1 MITNRRLYIGL
12 PVVAVALAVIV
23 LAVLQWQS
31 TRAVVEVGFWFD
43 DVTFELSSPLDLQ
56 QLGGP
61 IDDREKAMIR
71 ELAQH
76 EMESAYADLRVRF
89 TENRRAY
96 HRVRVVQGELEGAT
110 KLSRGAAGQTVAMG
124 PAGGDSTISFYVA
137 VRGAFA
143 YASSQATRRDILE
156 GIGRGVGRTAVHE
169 LAHQFLG
176 TTSAHSRDDRSYEYG
191 SPDRIGQYYG
201 PIHWST
207 AWEPLQER
215 LGRCDRVRPHR

>member
-12 PVVAVALAVIV
+12 PVGAVALAVIV
-23 LAVLQWQS
+23 LAILHWRSQGV
-31 TRAVVEVGFWFD
+31 VVEAGFWFD
-43 DVTFELSSPLDLQ
+43 DVTFELSSPLDVQ

-61 IDDREKAMIR
+61 IVESEKAMIR
-71 ELAQH
+71 RLAQQ

-96 HRVRVVQGELEGAT
+96 HRVRVIQGVVKEVF
-110 KLSRGAAGQTVAMG
+110 KMSRGAAGQTTAMG
-124 PAGGDSTISFYVA
+124 PMGGDSTVSFYVI

-143 YASSQATRRDILE
+143 YAPPQATRRDILE
-156 GIGRGVGRTAVHE
+156 GIGRGIGRTAVHE

-176 TTSAHSRDDRSYEYG
+176 TTSAHSGDDRSYEYG

-207 AWEPLQER
+207 AWEPLSAR
-215 LGRCDRVRPHR
+215 LGH

>member
-1 MITNRRLYIGL
+1 MVTNRRLYIGL
-12 PVVAVALAVIV
+12 PVGAVAVALLI
-23 LAVLQWQS
+23 LALVQWRS
-31 TRAVVEVGFWFD
+31 KSAVVEVGFWFD
-43 DVTFELSSPLDLQ
+43 DVTFELASPLDRQ
-56 QLGGP
+56 QIGGL
-61 IDDREKAMIR
+61 IDENEKVLIR
-71 ELAQH
+71 KTAQT

-89 TENRRAY
+89 SENRRAY

-110 KLSRGAAGQTVAMG
+110 KLSRGAAGQTMAMG
-124 PAGGDSTISFYVA
+124 PVGGDSTISFYVA

-143 YASSQATRRDILE
+143 YAAPQATRREILE
-156 GIGRGVGRTAVHE
+156 GIGRGIGRTAVHE

-207 AWEPLQER
+207 AWEPLQAR
-215 LGRCDRVRPHR
+215 LGR